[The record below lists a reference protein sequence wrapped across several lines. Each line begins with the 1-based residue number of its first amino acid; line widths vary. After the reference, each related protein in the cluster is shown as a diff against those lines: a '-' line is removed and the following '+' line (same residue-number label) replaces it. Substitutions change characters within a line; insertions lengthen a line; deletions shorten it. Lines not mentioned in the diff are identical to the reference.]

1 MRKLLALAVILAATS
16 GCASGI
22 ERVTVQ
28 RYIDTYEDYTRKGI
42 DAEAGFSD
50 SQRAAM
56 HMGLD
61 DFRARLK
68 AAE

>member
-1 MRKLLALAVILAATS
+1 MKKLIVLSILTLS
-16 GCASGI
+16 LGGCASGI

-61 DFRARLK
+61 DFRARIK